1 MFTKLIKNE
10 IYTCGELYNCCSCG
24 DNGCGCAYC
33 YDCKACENCKNDNPE
48 NCVEYNYHH

>member
-24 DNGCGCAYC
+24 DNGCGCAMTAKHVKIARTTIQKIVLNIITITK
-33 YDCKACENCKNDNPE
+33 D
-48 NCVEYNYHH
+48 